1 MKLIERCK
9 SCIILNPKFTD
20 CYWAYAV
27 YDENDNLL
35 IIYFGTL
42 KEILSMRPFRSSEKF
57 NSEVNYKYVLLKPYE
72 TKIDAENSLKFWMD
86 LSELQGK
93 TPPLNVYQRV
103 YNDFQYI
110 QCLNNGKFYRTASD
124 IVRIFGVT
132 HSALSNHL
140 RGVTGHRTVKG
151 LRFKYHYGEAPEEVE
166 LPGGIK
172 YKQHGPHKGYIT
184 VPSEDPI
191 NRKGITPL
199 ERKIEIERLKALGE
213 MSWQS

>member
-9 SCIILNPKFTD
+9 NVLVLNAKFND
-20 CYWAYAV
+20 KYWTYAI

-57 NSEVNYKYVLLKPYE
+57 NEDSNYKYVLLKPYDN
-72 TKIDAENSLKFWMD
+72 KIDAENSLKFWMD
-86 LSELQGK
+86 LSELKGS
-93 TPPLNVYQRV
+93 TPPFNVYQRI

-110 QCLNNGKFYRTASD
+110 KCLNNGKFYRTATD
-124 IVRIFGVT
+124 VVKIFGVT

-140 RGVTGHRTVKG
+140 RGVTGYKTVRG
-151 LRFKYHYGEAPEEVE
+151 LTFKYHYGESPVEVE
-166 LPGGIK
+166 LPNGLK
-172 YKQHGPHKGYIT
+172 YKQHGPHNGYIL

-191 NRKGITPL
+191 NQRGIT
-199 ERKIEIERLKALGE
+199 EEQRKTEIERLRALGGVA
-213 MSWQS
+213 W